1 MIKQNCPHFLMIFLA
16 LTCLACAG
24 RSSREPAAPLPAAD
38 LSVLPDSRRIIVQ
51 KAVESIGTPYRWG
64 GHTPGRGFDCSGL
77 VFYTHKT
84 AGIQVPR
91 TARHQFKQGK
101 KIPRH
106 QLVPADLVF
115 FLIPDKKTAFHVG
128 IYVGKNWFVH
138 APGRGKQVIRS
149 HLDNPY
155 FKKNYAGARSFL

>member
-1 MIKQNCPHFLMIFLA
+1 MIKQNRALFLLIFLA

-24 RSSREPAAPLPAAD
+24 RSSREPAAPLSAAD
-38 LSVLPDSRRIIVQ
+38 LSVLTDTRRTIVQ
-51 KAVESIGTPYRWG
+51 NAVESIGTPYHWG

-77 VFYTHKT
+77 VFYTHKI

-91 TARHQFKQGK
+91 TTRHQFKQGK
-101 KIPRH
+101 KIPRY

-128 IYVGKNWFVH
+128 IYVGENQFIH
-138 APGRGKQVIRS
+138 SPGRGKQVIRS